1 MKRTILLCTVM
12 SLLSLAVCAQKRR
25 TAMKS
30 TENPKIL
37 VAYFSATGTT
47 RGAAEKLAEA
57 MGADLHEIKPETAY
71 TSADLD
77 WNDPKSRSTVEMH
90 DLSFRPPI
98 TGKIANMADYDAVFV
113 GFPIWWYT
121 APTIVNTFIE
131 SYDLKGKAI
140 IPFATSGGSTIRK
153 SCDDLKKSYPDL
165 DWKPG
170 RLLNS
175 TSESQLEAWKKELG
189 L

>member
-1 MKRTILLCTVM
+1 M
-12 SLLSLAVCAQKRR
+12 SLLSLAACAQKRG
-25 TAMKS
+25 TIMES
-30 TENPKIL
+30 TQNKKIL

-47 RGAAEKLAEA
+47 RQTAAQLAEA
-57 MGADLHEIKPETAY
+57 MGADLHEIKPETPY

-77 WNDPKSRSTVEMH
+77 WNNSKSRSTVEMH
-90 DLSFRPPI
+90 DLAFRPPI

-131 SYDLKGKAI
+131 SYDLAGKAI

-153 SCDDLKKSYPDL
+153 SCDDLKKSYPAL

-175 TSESQLEAWKKELG
+175 ASKSQLEAWKKELG
-189 L
+189 Y